1 MFILMSI
8 LLIIMTSINIINYLL
23 KDKIENKLNNLICSI
38 LLLPGIPVIWLMGE
52 SVSSD
57 SNNILVFYFP
67 LIISIT
73 VILTLITNIVRLN
86 KK

>member
-52 SVSSD
+52 CVSSD

-73 VILTLITNIVRLN
+73 VILTSNVEFPSPL
-86 KK
+86 